1 MADDTPTGP
10 TDPSPPLGGSD
21 AEWDLI
27 DRYVAGDCTPEETA
41 RVERLLAE
49 RPDLAEIVAALRR
62 SLGIDADED
71 VASGWD
77 AEAASARLARTIQG
91 DAGADYRPAPQLHIA
106 TNGEGGHALDVG
118 RSLRTS
124 RWSALAAVAA
134 VVLMAGGALL
144 WVHRNTMPAVVA
156 VKPPAVRVY
165 TTQRGER
172 GDMRLPDG
180 THVIL
185 AAESRLGV
193 PVNFDSAGREVT
205 LEGEAYFEATHDSS
219 KPFTVL
225 ARHGV
230 IRDLGTRFDVRAY
243 PERRVVEV
251 VVAEGKVD
259 LRARVSRAATIPPA
273 ALLVRGQLGRLDTA
287 GATTVRSGIDVERY
301 TGWIDGR
308 LAFDDTPL
316 RDVVAQLAR
325 WYDLD
330 ISFAQPALGARHVTL
345 LLRQQPVPKI
355 LDALALVTHTRY
367 ERVGRRVR
375 FHDDA
380 VRP

>member
-1 MADDTPTGP
+1 
-10 TDPSPPLGGSD
+10 
-21 AEWDLI
+21 
-27 DRYVAGDCTPEETA
+27 
-41 RVERLLAE
+41 
-49 RPDLAEIVAALRR
+49 
-62 SLGIDADED
+62 
-71 VASGWD
+71 
-77 AEAASARLARTIQG
+77 
-91 DAGADYRPAPQLHIA
+91 
-106 TNGEGGHALDVG
+106 
-118 RSLRTS
+118 
-124 RWSALAAVAA
+124 
-134 VVLMAGGALL
+134 MAGGALL
-144 WVHRNTMPAVVA
+144 WVRYNATPPAVA
-156 VKPPAVRVY
+156 VKQPAPRVY

-185 AAESRLGV
+185 AAESRLTV
-193 PVNFDSAGREVT
+193 PVSFDSARREVM
-205 LEGEAYFEATHDSS
+205 LEGDAYFEATHDST

-243 PERRVVEV
+243 SERRVVEV

-259 LRARVSRAATIPPA
+259 LRARTSRTAALAPS

-287 GATTVRSGIDVERY
+287 GTTTVRSGVDVERY

-316 RDVVAQLAR
+316 REVAAQLAR

-330 ISFAQPALGARHVTL
+330 ISFAEPALGARHVTL

-375 FHDDA
+375 FHGDE

>member
-1 MADDTPTGP
+1 MADDIPIEP
-10 TDPSPPLGGSD
+10 TDPAHRLGGSD

-27 DRYVAGDCTPEETA
+27 ERYVAGDCSAEDTA

-49 RPDLAEIVAALRR
+49 RQDLAEIVAALRQ
-62 SLGIDADED
+62 LLHVETDDEMSS
-71 VASGWD
+71 AWD
-77 AEAASARLARTIQG
+77 AEAASARLARTIHG
-91 DAGADYRPAPQLHIA
+91 DAGAGYRPAPPLHIA
-106 TNGEGGHALDVG
+106 ANGEDRQALDVG
-118 RSLRTS
+118 RRLRTS
-124 RWSALAAVAA
+124 HWPSLAAAAA
-134 VVLMAGGALL
+134 VVVMAGGALL
-144 WVHRNTMPAVVA
+144 WVRYNATPAAVA
-156 VKPPAVRVY
+156 VKQPAARAY

-185 AAESRLGV
+185 AAESRLTV
-193 PVNFDSAGREVT
+193 PVSFDSARREVM
-205 LEGEAYFEATHDSS
+205 LEGEAYFEATHDSI

-259 LRARVSRAATIPPA
+259 LRARTSRTAALAPS

-287 GATTVRSGIDVERY
+287 GTTTVRSGVDVERY

-316 RDVVAQLAR
+316 REVAAQLAR

-330 ISFAQPALGARHVTL
+330 ISFAEPALGARHVTL

-355 LDALALVTHTRY
+355 LEALALVTHTRY

-375 FHDDA
+375 FYGDE